1 MIEQKCSNCNEKKL
15 ATKEN
20 FYIYKDTQ
28 KIRPMCKTCTK
39 KRTAEYKK
47 NKRIMGVPYYT
58 DEQNA
63 KRRYKRLQKKANA
76 LQISLEQFINIE
88 AERKLIIKS
97 KKHLNELKIKLNKN
111 RIKKNSLYYKNFY
124 KINEIEWKL
133 LTKDNP
139 KEKTLIHRIKYKY
152 DASFVLK
159 ARLKNQITKKSKK
172 YPNIDI
178 QLRTYIKNNSKNNM
192 YENLLGYTT
201 NDLKKHLESK
211 FKNGMNWIEF
221 NKGNIHID
229 HIKPQSMFNLQ
240 NINEIKECWSL
251 KNLQPLW
258 AEDNLIKS
266 NNYNKDVNNTIT
278 GPLPTF
284 NVGYS
289 RPHFFCSDSP
299 NLIG

>member
-1 MIEQKCSNCNEKKL
+1 MIEKECKTCNKKKL

-20 FYIYKDTQ
+20 FYTYKDTQ
-28 KIRPMCKTCTK
+28 KLRPECKLCAK

-47 NKRIMGVPYYT
+47 NKRMMGIPYYT
-58 DEQNA
+58 EEQNA
-63 KRRYKRLQKKANA
+63 KRRYKRLEKKSNL
-76 LQISLEQFINIE
+76 LQISVEDFIKIE
-88 AERKLIIKS
+88 SEIKKIIKL
-97 KKHLNELKIKLNKN
+97 KKYLNKLRIKLNKN
-111 RIKKNSLYYKNFY
+111 KPKKNSLYYKFIY
-124 KINEIEWKL
+124 KIDEMEWKF

-139 KEKTLIHRIKYKY
+139 KEATLIHRIKYKY
-152 DASFVLK
+152 DESFVLK
-159 ARLKNQITKKSKK
+159 TRLKNQIIKKSKK

-211 FKNGMNWIEF
+211 FENGMNWIEF
-221 NKGNIHID
+221 NAGNIHID

-240 NINEIKECWSL
+240 NINEVKECWSL

-266 NNYNKDVNNTIT
+266 NNYNKDINKAIT
-278 GPLPTF
+278 GPSTTF

-289 RPHFFCSDSP
+289 RRQFFFSDSQ

>member
-1 MIEQKCSNCNEKKL
+1 MIEKECTTCNKKKL

-28 KIRPMCKTCTK
+28 KFRPECKLCTK
-39 KRTAEYKK
+39 KRTAQYKK
-47 NKRIMGVPYYT
+47 NKRMMGIPYYT

-63 KRRYKRLQKKANA
+63 KRRYKRLEKKSNKLEVSVEQLIKIESKRKKIIA
-76 LQISLEQFINIE
+76 L
-88 AERKLIIKS
+88 
-97 KKHLNELKIKLNKN
+97 KKHLKELKIKLNKN
-111 RIKKNSLYYKNFY
+111 KPKKNSLYYKNIY
-124 KINEIEWKL
+124 QIDEREWKF

-139 KEKTLIHRIKYKY
+139 KEATLLHRIKYKY
-152 DASFVLK
+152 DESFVLK
-159 ARLKNQITKKSKK
+159 ARLKNQIIKKSKK

-178 QLRTYIKNNSKNNM
+178 QLRTYLKNNSNNNM

-211 FKNGMNWIEF
+211 FINGMNWIEF
-221 NKGNIHID
+221 NAGNIHID

-240 NINEIKECWSL
+240 NINEVKECWSL

-266 NNYNKDVNNTIT
+266 NNYNKDINKAIT
-278 GPLPTF
+278 GPSTTSD
-284 NVGYS
+284 VGYS
-289 RPHFFCSDSP
+289 RPQFFFSDSQ